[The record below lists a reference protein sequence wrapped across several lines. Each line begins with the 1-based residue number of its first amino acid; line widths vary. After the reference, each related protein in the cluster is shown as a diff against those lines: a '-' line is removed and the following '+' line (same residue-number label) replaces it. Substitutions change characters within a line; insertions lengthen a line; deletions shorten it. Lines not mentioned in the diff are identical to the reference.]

1 MKSGAPPKD
10 ERKTLVKNRKARH
23 EYHFEEL
30 AEAGIALA
38 GSEVKSLREGQASL
52 TDAFAEIRGGELWLV
67 GAQIAEYPFAHAR
80 NHDPRRARKLL
91 MHKQEIRRLDGKTR
105 EKGWTLVPTELY
117 LKRGRI
123 KVELAL
129 ARGKQAYDKR
139 EAVRK
144 RDQARDLEAE
154 LGRRR

>member
-1 MKSGAPPKD
+1 MTRSTKADD
-10 ERKTLVKNRKARH
+10 ERKPLVRNRKARH

-30 AEAGIALA
+30 FEAGIALA

-52 TDAFAEIRGGELWLV
+52 TDAFGEVRGGELWLR
-67 GAQIAEYPFAHAR
+67 GAQIAQYPFAHAR
-80 NHDPRRARKLL
+80 NHEPRRDRKLL
-91 MHKQEIRRLDGKTR
+91 MHRQEIRRLDGKTR
-105 EKGWTLVPTELY
+105 EKGWTLVPTEIY
-117 LKRGRI
+117 VKRGRI

-139 EAVRK
+139 EAVRR
-144 RDQARDLEAE
+144 RDQARELEAE